1 MKQRIITAIVAF
13 GIFIPIIFLGG
24 LALTLTI
31 YAIASIGLFEM
42 LRMKKLQ
49 LASIEGMIG
58 LIALWVVL
66 LPSEYVGRLESL
78 TTLTSIQL
86 VFIAVFLLLI
96 ATVVSKNRFTFDD
109 AAFIVMS
116 VLYVGIGFHYFL
128 ETRTFGTAFIFY
140 ALLIV
145 WTTDSGA
152 YFIGRKVGRR
162 KLWPEISPNKTV
174 EGFWGG
180 VLSAVLFLFVY
191 QQFFPVTDSLFVLL
205 GVTVVASMF
214 GQLGDLVESA
224 LKRHYNV
231 KDSGRLLPG
240 HGGVMDRFDSLLF
253 VLPLLHFVHLIG

>member
-24 LALTLTI
+24 LPLTLTI

-49 LASIEGMIG
+49 LASIEGVIG
-58 LIALWVVL
+58 LLALWIVL
-66 LPSEYVGRLESL
+66 LPSEYVERLESL
-78 TTLTSIQL
+78 TSLTSIQL

-109 AAFIVMS
+109 AAFIMMS

-128 ETRTFGTAFIFY
+128 ETRTFGVAFIFY

-145 WTTDSGA
+145 WTTDPGA
-152 YFIGRKVGRR
+152 YFIGRKIGRR

-180 VLSAVLFLFVY
+180 VLSAVVFLFVY

-205 GVTVVASMF
+205 GVTLVASMF